1 MSRAA
6 QYREWFEYEVKS
18 HATVRAAL
26 EAVIPTRR
34 GDPAFQKA
42 IDLMAHIVQ
51 ARRLW
56 LHRFGVSIEP
66 PRDIFPTPVPVKALA
81 EQFAAMEEP
90 WRAYLGDLTEAE
102 LDRRFLY
109 TALDGHRWE
118 NAVHEILT
126 QLHGHSLYHRGQ
138 VALLLRLIGET
149 PPVTDYVY
157 ATRRAV

>member
-1 MSRAA
+1 MKIAVSPENVRYAA
-6 QYREWFEYEVKS
+6 DVHIATQRSIRDRLAFVVWPKGRDPVLLVCIIGAGYAKKNTWIADVRGYQEFE
-18 HATVRAAL
+18 
-26 EAVIPTRR
+26 P
-34 GDPAFQKA
+34 G
-42 IDLMAHIVQ
+42 
-51 ARRLW
+51 
-56 LHRFGVSIEP
+56 
-66 PRDIFPTPVPVKALA
+66 PVKALA